1 MKMYKRIFVTFF
13 VAILVFVN
21 IAFSEESFL
30 EKGNIPSLKRMFS
43 ADSDKFT
50 FAIIG
55 DKTGGGEQNWP
66 IFDRAV
72 EEINLL
78 DPDFAM
84 TVGDH
89 IQGYSSDVNAMEKMW
104 KEYMEHLS
112 VLKIPVIFVP
122 GNHDISNT
130 IMYKFWQEKLG
141 KTHFSF
147 DYKGCH
153 FVGINTEEHQAPE
166 SATAVKEFSDFLVSD
181 INKNKSAKHIFI
193 FMHRPLWLEDKGMWK
208 NIDSALDGSN
218 YTVFAGHYHNLSS
231 SVTNNHKYIVLS
243 STGAGLDEFPAPEIG
258 SFHHYTVVT
267 VDGKDANIAIVR
279 PGNIMPESISNTE
292 FHRKLESSV
301 SMKFEMPVPIGKEMV
316 TGKLNLALENQVTKP
331 IEIKLKMSGFDKNL
345 WKTALA
351 DVDEISYKAG
361 VGSSTHVT
369 YDISYNADSPSTR
382 PKINLEYYYDGKLLY
397 KQEQKVVFADTNSMR
412 KIDKWAM
419 GVVFDVPDAKGKT
432 TAEAETIV
440 NNYFSTKL
448 GPEMG
453 SKIYFSTT
461 ADAKNGVL
469 DLDAFYEKADYALA
483 YSQAYVY
490 SPADTTVWGAMK
502 VDDVASVFVN
512 GNQLSRVFKL
522 KDSGG
527 EFDFF
532 PITLKAGWNQVMVKS
547 ADLTG
552 GWSFTLGLDDPG
564 SKLKFSE
571 KSQ

>member
-1 MKMYKRIFVTFF
+1 MYKRIFVTFF

-30 EKGNIPSLKRMFS
+30 EKGNIPSLKRVFS

-112 VLKIPVIFVP
+112 VLKMPVIFVP

-153 FVGINTEEHQAPE
+153 FVGINTEEYQAPE
-166 SATAVKEFSDFLVSD
+166 SATAIKEFSDFLISD

-208 NIDSALDGSN
+208 NIDSALEGSN

-231 SVTNNHKYIVLS
+231 SVINNHKYIVLS
-243 STGAGLDEFPAPEIG
+243 ATGAGLDEFPLPELG
-258 SFHHYTVVT
+258 MFHHYTVVT
-267 VDGKDANIAIVR
+267 VDGENANIAIVR
-279 PGNIMPESISNTE
+279 PGNIMPETVSNTE

-301 SMKFEMPVPIGKEMV
+301 SFKQEMPVPVGKEMV
-316 TGKLNLALENQVTKP
+316 TGKFSVVLKNEVTKP
-331 IEIKLKMSGFDKNL
+331 LKVNIKASGVNENL
-345 WKTALA
+345 WKMAPLETVLDAAPGEEKQATFEL
-351 DVDEISYKAG
+351 
-361 VGSSTHVT
+361 
-369 YDISYNADSPSTR
+369 SYNSDSILTL
-382 PKINLEYYYDGKLLY
+382 PKYAIEFYYDGKLLY
-397 KQEQKVVFADTNSMR
+397 KTERKIEFADTNSMR
-412 KIDKWAM
+412 KIDKWSM
-419 GVVFDVPDAKGKT
+419 GVVFDVPDVKGKSST
-432 TAEAETIV
+432 DAETIV
-440 NNYFSTKL
+440 YNYFPTKL

-453 SKIYFSTT
+453 LKTYFSTT
-461 ADAKNGVL
+461 AEAKNGML
-469 DLDAFYEKADYALA
+469 DLDAFYEKADYAIA

-490 SPADTTVWGAMK
+490 SPADATVWSAIK

-512 GNQLSRVFKL
+512 GNQSSRVFKL

-527 EFDFF
+527 QFDFF
-532 PITLKAGWNQVMVKS
+532 PMSLKAGWNQVMVKC

-552 GWSFTLGLDDPG
+552 GWNFTFGLDDPQ
-564 SKLKFSE
+564 SKLKFSD

>member
-1 MKMYKRIFVTFF
+1 MYKRIFVTFF

-30 EKGNIPSLKRMFS
+30 EKGNIPSLKRVFS

-112 VLKIPVIFVP
+112 VLKMPVIFVP

-166 SATAVKEFSDFLVSD
+166 SATAIKEFSDFLVSD

-208 NIDSALDGSN
+208 NIDSALEGSN

-231 SVTNNHKYIVLS
+231 SVINNHKYIVLS
-243 STGAGLDEFPAPEIG
+243 ATGAGLDEFPAPEIG

-267 VDGKDANIAIVR
+267 VDGKNATIAIVR
-279 PGNIMPESISNTE
+279 PGNIMPETISPTE
-292 FHRKLESSV
+292 LHKKLESSV
-301 SMKFEMPVPIGKEMV
+301 SMKFEMPVPIVKEMA
-316 TGKLNLALENQVTKP
+316 TGKFTLILNNEIAKP
-331 IEIKLKMSGFDKNL
+331 LKIKLNVSGINENL
-345 WKTALA
+345 WKVTPPEAILETASGEKKQA
-351 DVDEISYKAG
+351 VIEF
-361 VGSSTHVT
+361 
-369 YDISYNADSPSTR
+369 SYNADSLSAL
-382 PKINLEYYYDGKLLY
+382 PKINIEFYYDGKLLY
-397 KQEQKVVFADTNSMR
+397 KQEQKIEFADTNSIR

-419 GVVFDVPDAKGKT
+419 GVVFDVPDVKDKT
-432 TAEAETIV
+432 SAEAETIV
-440 NNYFSTKL
+440 YNYFPTKL
-448 GPEMG
+448 GPEVG
-453 SKIYFSTT
+453 SKIYFGTT
-461 ADAKNGVL
+461 AETKNGML
-469 DLDAFYEKADYALA
+469 DLDAFYEKVDYAVA
-483 YSQAYVY
+483 YSQAYIY
-490 SPADTTVWGAMK
+490 SSADTTVWGAIK

-512 GNQLSRVFKL
+512 GNQSSRVFKL

-527 EFDFF
+527 QFDFF
-532 PITLKAGWNQVMVKS
+532 PMSLKAGWNQVMVKC

-552 GWSFTLGLDDPG
+552 GWNFTFGLDDPQ
-564 SKLKFSE
+564 SKLKFSD